1 MWTVLSRSLTEEERR
16 EGSID
21 RIVCVLGVGGVL
33 FVEWRDVNT
42 FPS

>member
-21 RIVCVLGVGGVL
+21 RIVCVLGVGGCFL
-33 FVEWRDVNT
+33 LSGEM
-42 FPS
+42 

>member
-1 MWTVLSRSLTEEERR
+1 MWTVFSRSLTEEERR

-21 RIVCVLGVGGVL
+21 RIVCVLGVGGL
-33 FVEWRDVNT
+33 FVEGRDVNT